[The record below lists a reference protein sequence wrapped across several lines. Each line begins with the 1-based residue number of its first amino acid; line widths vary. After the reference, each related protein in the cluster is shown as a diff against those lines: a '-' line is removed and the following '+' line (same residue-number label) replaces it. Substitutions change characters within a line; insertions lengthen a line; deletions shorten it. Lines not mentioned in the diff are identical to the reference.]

1 MNSKLLKLE
10 PPYNIIYAGGH
21 IGRHIATLLTW
32 EDPEPEELQ
41 IPYAASYA
49 VIDQGNKMPAG
60 ATDGKDGKDGS
71 WRSAESSVMKTICE
85 STCATL
91 PLS

>member
-49 VIDQGNKMPAG
+49 VID
-60 ATDGKDGKDGS
+60 
-71 WRSAESSVMKTICE
+71 
-85 STCATL
+85 
-91 PLS
+91 